1 LEAQLAGYASAYQS
15 LGNVVIEFMRRTR
28 ISIQSGLVLSGE
40 VPRLDWEVRGGYA
53 VWMLARNPYCWRS
66 ELRMPLL
73 QSELARRM
81 GVSSD
86 QVTVGMYFLETSEYD
101 RECFSD
107 VVIQEALEEV
117 KRMASLI
124 TSIEP

>member
-1 LEAQLAGYASAYQS
+1 
-15 LGNVVIEFMRRTR
+15 
-28 ISIQSGLVLSGE
+28 
-40 VPRLDWEVRGGYA
+40 
-53 VWMLARNPYCWRS
+53 
-66 ELRMPLL
+66 MPLL